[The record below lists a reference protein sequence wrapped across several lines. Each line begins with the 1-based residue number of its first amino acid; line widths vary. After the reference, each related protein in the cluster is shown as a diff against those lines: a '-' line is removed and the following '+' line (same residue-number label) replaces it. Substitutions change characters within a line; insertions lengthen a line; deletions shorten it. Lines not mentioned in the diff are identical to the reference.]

1 MAIAWMV
8 NTGIYQKMEKDVTT
22 SQALRPHF
30 EEAFWTPDSS
40 RTSTVLSMNH
50 LLVPFLM
57 LLVLLVVSVVI
68 FLCELA
74 LKKKNANPCKA
85 HLADL
90 LDCVRPLCLPDYQNM
105 TFALSLHMYPTFF
118 PVVNAMNFIAF

>member
-30 EEAFWTPDSS
+30 EEAFWVPDSL
-40 RTSTVLSMNH
+40 RTSTVLSMDH
-50 LLVPFLM
+50 V
-57 LLVLLVVSVVI
+57 LVLFLVLVASLVVSVVI

-74 LKKKNANPCKA
+74 LKKKTANLQGK
-85 HLADL
+85 HGKG
-90 LDCVRPLCLPDYQNM
+90 PLEIEIQVSPSKM
-105 TFALSLHMYPTFF
+105 THC
-118 PVVNAMNFIAF
+118 

>member
-30 EEAFWTPDSS
+30 EEAFWVPDSFH
-40 RTSTVLSMNH
+40 TSTVLSMNH
-50 LLVPFLM
+50 VLVLFLV
-57 LLVLLVVSVVI
+57 LVVLLVVSVVI

-74 LKKKNANPCKA
+74 LKKKDV
-85 HLADL
+85 DL
-90 LDCVRPLCLPDYQNM
+90 QAEHGKGPEEIEIQVSSSKM
-105 TFALSLHMYPTFF
+105 THC
-118 PVVNAMNFIAF
+118 